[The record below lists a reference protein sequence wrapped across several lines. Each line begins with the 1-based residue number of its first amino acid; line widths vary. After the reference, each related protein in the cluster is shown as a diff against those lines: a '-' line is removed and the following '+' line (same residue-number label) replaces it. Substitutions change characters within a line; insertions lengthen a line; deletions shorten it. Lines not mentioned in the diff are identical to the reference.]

1 VAKGRDRPQAAVIG
15 KKRGFRARTP
25 GGWRGRH
32 APATLT
38 LAVALGL
45 GGPDVS
51 ETHFASE
58 GGRVWFGATRKGRR
72 RAQPRRRRAGGIT
85 GRRPRREG
93 IEIGYGSSRRAFGTS
108 NPRVER
114 ATSFFF
120 QRAQTNPSETDAAR
134 CSSTLPTPF
143 ARSGSPFLHFE
154 ARHAVDA
161 RVRPARA
168 RPASSRD
175 SRRRRCAPPPDPPFP
190 REASASASASR
201 ARRFQLAP
209 QMDARRPSPLTSSS
223 PPLRSGL
230 VLVLVPVP
238 PAATCRVPWT

>member
-1 VAKGRDRPQAAVIG
+1 MRAPPTSSGVPAAGQARATRRIGTSDPVAPEIARRGARVAKGRDRPQAAVIG

-38 LAVALGL
+38 LAVALGF

-93 IEIGYGSSRRAFGTS
+93 IEIGYGFSRRAFGTP
-108 NPRVER
+108 NPRVKR
-114 ATSFFF
+114 AASFFF
-120 QRAQTNPSETDAAR
+120 QACSNPSETDAAR

-143 ARSGSPFLHFE
+143 ARSGSSLPSLRG
-154 ARHAVDA
+154 APRG
-161 RVRPARA
+161 RRA
-168 RPASSRD
+168 RSP
-175 SRRRRCAPPPDPPFP
+175 
-190 REASASASASR
+190 R
-201 ARRFQLAP
+201 AR
-209 QMDARRPSPLTSSS
+209 SPRAVSYTHLTL
-223 PPLRSGL
+223 PTILL
-230 VLVLVPVP
+230 V
-238 PAATCRVPWT
+238 